1 MKKILLLLLSVMIV
15 IGTLVGCNTVDAYT
29 GANNSSTPDEIINT
43 SQTEEITSTEALD
56 TSSTEQTRDESK
68 FESYLSEM
76 GVTRVTFTTATGTS
90 ETASSSSNENEIE
103 YRDIWEP
110 LVGHDWLY
118 TPDYET
124 DPVENFDFEITYV
137 QPDST
142 ITVKDGHYS
151 IMPKQIIFTIRNKTG
166 EPFQMMGS
174 PLLECYRKFIFSGR
188 GGWIRAP
195 YFDYEADETI
205 TVFEDGVC
213 EYVFDLEKCQPNNGV
228 IYKDYDG
235 GHYRLI
241 FYLNDGPHY
250 VTFIADGPPEG

>member
-1 MKKILLLLLSVMIV
+1 MIV
-15 IGTLVGCNTVDAYT
+15 IACLIGCNTVDAYT
-29 GANNSSTPDEIINT
+29 ETNDSSTPDEIINT

-56 TSSTEQTRDESK
+56 TSSTERTRDESK

-76 GVTRVTFTTATGTS
+76 GLTRVTFTTATGTS
-90 ETASSSSNENEIE
+90 ETTSSSSNENKIE

-110 LVGHDWLY
+110 LAGHDWLY

-124 DPVENFDFEITYV
+124 ESGENFDFEITYV

-151 IMPKQIIFTIRNKTG
+151 IMPKQIVFTIRNKTG
-166 EPFQMMGS
+166 EPFQMIGS
-174 PLLECYRKFIFSGR
+174 PLLECYRHFVFSDR
-188 GGWIRAP
+188 GGWMRAP
-195 YFDYEADETI
+195 YFDHEADERGI

-213 EYVFDLEKCQPNNGV
+213 EYVFDLEKCRPYEDI
-228 IYKDYDG
+228 IYEHFDG
-235 GHYRLI
+235 GRYRLI